1 MEVFRITELANMQ
14 ITAKGYL
21 QNKLSYET
29 VV

>member
-21 QNKLSYET
+21 HKAFEQIEL
-29 VV
+29 